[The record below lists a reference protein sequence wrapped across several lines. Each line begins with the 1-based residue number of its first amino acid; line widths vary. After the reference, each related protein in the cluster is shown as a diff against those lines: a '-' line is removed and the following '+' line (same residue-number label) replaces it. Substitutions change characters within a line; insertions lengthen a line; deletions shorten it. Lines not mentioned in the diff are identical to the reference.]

1 MIARLLAATL
11 ITLHSGSP
19 RAADPGAEWCEPS
32 VVYNQDPSPNATN
45 ALERIHPLLSRVRW
59 AQMVYNEQ
67 WELALRGLRD
77 EIASAFAAAI
87 VGPSEQQRFFAELDA
102 TIAATAVLPRR
113 TDPGWSNYLTTT
125 VQPIRFHPIHLVGT
139 YQLFRSS
146 PVDLSALSASRPRE
160 AQALCWSAFSVNQV
174 LARLALGLQAATLAR
189 LGRLNASWANYR
201 AYGYTRQ
208 ALEQIAFR
216 GSATVHDTLPGRV
229 QWLLGHLSVGEEVQW
244 RDSTT
249 TATSTVIEV
258 LGGLRYRHDYTQYS
272 GVSAIVTLP
281 VNGRPGFG
289 GMVHFARS
297 VRAGAVV
304 RRADKKW
311 RPGVIMSADVYGFL
325 DRSKHV
331 VDRAVAMTNGRILL
345 GDPAEK

>member
-1 MIARLLAATL
+1 LIAGVLAASL
-11 ITLHSGSP
+11 IAFTAGATRP
-19 RAADPGAEWCEPS
+19 PDPGAEWCEPS
-32 VVYNQDPSPNATN
+32 VVYNQDPSPNATD
-45 ALERIHPLLSRVRW
+45 ALDRIHPLLSRIRW
-59 AQMVYNEQ
+59 AQAVHNEQ
-67 WELALRGLRD
+67 WELVLRGLRD
-77 EIASAFAAAI
+77 EVADAFAAGS
-87 VGPSEQQRFFAELDA
+87 VGASERQRFFTELDA
-102 TIAATAVLPRR
+102 TIAAAAALPNRNEA
-113 TDPGWSNYLTTT
+113 GWASYLATT
-125 VQPIRFHPIHLVGT
+125 VQPIRFHPIHLVNA

-146 PVDLSALSASRPRE
+146 PIDLSALAPIRPRE
-160 AQALCWSAFSVNQV
+160 VQAICWSAFSVNQV
-174 LARLALGLQAATLAR
+174 LARLALGLQGATLAR

-216 GSATVHDTLPGRV
+216 GSATVHDTLPARV

-258 LGGLRYRHDYTQYS
+258 LGGLRYWHDYTQYS
-272 GVSAIVTLP
+272 GASVIVALP
-281 VNGRPGFG
+281 TSGRPGYG
-289 GMVHFARS
+289 AMVHFARS

-304 RRADKKW
+304 RRADRKW

-331 VDRAVAMTNGRILL
+331 VDRAIAITNGRVLL
-345 GDPAEK
+345 GDQAER

>member
-1 MIARLLAATL
+1 MIASVLAASM
-11 ITLHSGSP
+11 IALHAGPS
-19 RAADPGAEWCEPS
+19 RAPDPGAEWCEPS
-32 VVYNQDPSPNATN
+32 VVYNQDPSPNATD
-45 ALERIHPLLSRVRW
+45 ALDRVHPLLSRIRW
-59 AQMVYNEQ
+59 AQTVHNEQ

-77 EIASAFAAAI
+77 EVASAFTAAG
-87 VGPSEQQRFFAELDA
+87 VGASEQQRFFTEMDA
-102 TIAATAVLPRR
+102 TIAALAALPNR
-113 TDPGWSNYLTTT
+113 TDAGWASVLTTT

-139 YQLFRSS
+139 YQLFRAS
-146 PVDLSALSASRPRE
+146 PIDLSALASTRARLV
-160 AQALCWSAFSVNQV
+160 QALCWSAFSVNQV
-174 LARLALGLQAATLAR
+174 LARLALGLQGATLAR

-208 ALEQIAFR
+208 ALEQIVFR
-216 GSATVHDTLPGRV
+216 GRATVHDTLPGRM

-258 LGGLRYRHDYTQYS
+258 LGGLRYWNDYTQYS
-272 GVSAIVTLP
+272 GASAIVALP
-281 VNGRPGFG
+281 TSGRPGFG

-297 VRAGAVV
+297 VRVGAIV
-304 RRADKKW
+304 RRADRKW

-331 VDRAVAMTNGRILL
+331 VDKGIAITNGRVLL
-345 GDPAEK
+345 GDPTEK

>member
-1 MIARLLAATL
+1 MIAVLVASL
-11 ITLHSGSP
+11 ITLHPVPP
-19 RAADPGAEWCEPS
+19 RAADPGAAWCEPS
-32 VVYNQDPSPNATN
+32 VVYNENPSPNATD
-45 ALERIHPLLSRVRW
+45 AVDRVHPLLSRIRW
-59 AQMVYNEQ
+59 ADAVHTEQ

-77 EIASAFAAAI
+77 EVASAFAGAG
-87 VGPSEQQRFFAELDA
+87 VGTAEQQRFFTELDA
-102 TIAATAVLPRR
+102 TIAAVAALPKRS
-113 TDPGWSNYLTTT
+113 DAGWASYLTTA
-125 VQPIRFHPIHLVGT
+125 VQPIRFHPIHVVGA

-146 PVDLSALSASRPRE
+146 PIDLSALSSTRPRE
-160 AQALCWSAFSVNQV
+160 VQALCWSAFSVNQV

-208 ALEQIAFR
+208 ALEQIVFR

-249 TATSTVIEV
+249 TTTSTVIEV
-258 LGGLRYRHDYTQYS
+258 LGGLRYWKDYTQYS
-272 GVSAIVTLP
+272 GASVIIALP
-281 VNGRPGFG
+281 ANGRPGFG
-289 GMVHFARS
+289 GMAHFARS

-304 RRADKKW
+304 RRSDGKW
-311 RPGVIMSADVYGFL
+311 RPGVIMSADVYGLL

-331 VDRAVAMTNGRILL
+331 VDKAIAAANGRVLL
-345 GDPAEK
+345 GDPSEK